1 MSHEQ
6 LSEHLIAF
14 IRDRFLAGDPRDE
27 LTATSPLLE
36 WGVLDS
42 LNTAV
47 LLTHIRDDLGVA
59 IPPAKVSARYF
70 RDVRSIA
77 AMIDELPATTPL
89 ADGAHHGA

>member
-6 LSEHLIAF
+6 LSEHLISF
-14 IRDRFLAGDPRDE
+14 IRDRFLAGDPRGE

-47 LLTHIRDDLGVA
+47 LLTHIRDDLGIA
-59 IPPAKVSARYF
+59 IPPAKVSARF
-70 RDVRSIA
+70 FKDVRSIA
-77 AMIDELPATTPL
+77 EMIDDLPQTAT
-89 ADGAHHGA
+89 ADGATHGA